1 MSQAVKR
8 GGVGVGGFKG
18 LVWILYKELENGPV
32 YKKEATCVCYAWH
45 PCCELE
51 TESNM
56 LTKLKAFVIVMGD
69 LVSVCCK
76 PDHSDNISF
85 DPNPIR
91 LCLKHVVHT
100 KLSGTSVFPLPFQDS
115 KYSCLRPKLSQI
127 VTNNAQT
134 GFCSHVLP
142 QFTGCRSLLR
152 TFNCHFSA
160 SRYYVVRGRSPP

>member
-18 LVWILYKELENGPV
+18 LVWILCKELENGPV
-32 YKKEATCVCYAWH
+32 YKKEATCVCYARH

-85 DPNPIR
+85 DPNAIR

>member
-8 GGVGVGGFKG
+8 GGVGVAGFKG
-18 LVWILYKELENGPV
+18 LVWILYRKLENGPV
-32 YKKEATCVCYAWH
+32 YKKETTCVCCAQH
-45 PCCELE
+45 PCCEYE

-56 LTKLKAFVIVMGD
+56 LIKFKAFVTVMGD
-69 LVSVCCK
+69 LSVCCK

-85 DPNPIR
+85 DLNAIR

-100 KLSGTSVFPLPFQDS
+100 KLSGTSVFPPSFQDS
-115 KYSCLRPKLSQI
+115 RYSCLRPKLSQI

-134 GFCSHVLP
+134 AFCSHVLP
-142 QFTGCRSLLR
+142 QFTGHRSLLR

-160 SRYYVVRGRSPP
+160 SRYYVVRGHSPP